1 MKKKKQITEKMES
14 LQEFLDKGE
23 SVIDMGND
31 LSHELDVLIKQ
42 TDGVEDAGKLTREMS
57 EAFIDQVVVYDR
69 EHIEIQFLFD
79 DLIQRAA
86 DYLNG

>member
-1 MKKKKQITEKMES
+1 M
-14 LQEFLDKGE
+14 
-23 SVIDMGND
+23 
-31 LSHELDVLIKQ
+31 
-42 TDGVEDAGKLTREMS
+42 TREMC

-69 EHIEIQFLFD
+69 EHIEVQFLFD